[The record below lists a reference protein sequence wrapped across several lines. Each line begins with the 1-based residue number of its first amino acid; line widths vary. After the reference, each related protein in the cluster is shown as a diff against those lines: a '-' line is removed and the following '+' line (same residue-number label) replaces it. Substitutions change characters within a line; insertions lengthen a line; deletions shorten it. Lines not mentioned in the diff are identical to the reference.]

1 MEEINSH
8 RQVFSEI
15 LFYAHQRFV
24 NNLVLNMFNIDKPNG
39 SVPWKFIAFM
49 KKTGAPGECF
59 LHAQSVLSKFNT
71 GLIMR
76 LLHLLYDI
84 KVIIIMAK
92 KKTTLFLCFIL

>member
-1 MEEINSH
+1 
-8 RQVFSEI
+8 
-15 LFYAHQRFV
+15 
-24 NNLVLNMFNIDKPNG
+24 MFNIDKPNG
-39 SVPWKFIAFM
+39 NVPWKFIAFM

-59 LHAQSVLSKFNT
+59 RHARSVLSKFNT

-92 KKTTLFLCFIL
+92 KNHTFSVLFTG

>member
-1 MEEINSH
+1 
-8 RQVFSEI
+8 
-15 LFYAHQRFV
+15 
-24 NNLVLNMFNIDKPNG
+24 
-39 SVPWKFIAFM
+39 M

-84 KVIIIMAK
+84 KVIVIMAK
-92 KKTTLFLCFIL
+92 KKHTFSMFYTLIKHRFLTNQSGRKVVSIL

>member
-1 MEEINSH
+1 
-8 RQVFSEI
+8 
-15 LFYAHQRFV
+15 
-24 NNLVLNMFNIDKPNG
+24 
-39 SVPWKFIAFM
+39 M

-59 LHAQSVLSKFNT
+59 LHAQSDLSKFNT

-92 KKTTLFLCFIL
+92 KKKHTFSMLYTLIKHRFLTNQSGRKVVSIL

>member
-15 LFYAHQRFV
+15 SFYAHQRFV
-24 NNLVLNMFNIDKPNG
+24 NNLVLNMFSIDKPNG

-92 KKTTLFLCFIL
+92 KKTTLFLCFTL

>member
-49 KKTGAPGECF
+49 KCF

-92 KKTTLFLCFIL
+92 KNPHFFYVLHSDKT